1 MYQNTLEFYLIN
13 QSISLPYNFP
23 RLTSFIHIGDQSG
36 GGGGGGR
43 SRHVGTFRAL
53 STGLE
58 PIPENDVTEM
68 SMVFQPL
75 VPPAVPKP
83 PATTSYN
90 IRHGVRY
97 CDCFG

>member
-1 MYQNTLEFYLIN
+1 M
-13 QSISLPYNFP
+13 
-23 RLTSFIHIGDQSG
+23 
-36 GGGGGGR
+36 
-43 SRHVGTFRAL
+43 GTFRAL

-90 IRHGVRY
+90 IRFKSSKLRPPF
-97 CDCFG
+97 C

>member
-1 MYQNTLEFYLIN
+1 M
-13 QSISLPYNFP
+13 
-23 RLTSFIHIGDQSG
+23 
-36 GGGGGGR
+36 
-43 SRHVGTFRAL
+43 GTFRAL

-90 IRHGVRY
+90 IRLEPSKSWPRCNAAYLNTYLLIHPNQLPDDAPIAAGRHQAGLLEVPS
-97 CDCFG
+97 DGGNISLA

>member
-1 MYQNTLEFYLIN
+1 M
-13 QSISLPYNFP
+13 
-23 RLTSFIHIGDQSG
+23 
-36 GGGGGGR
+36 
-43 SRHVGTFRAL
+43 GTFRAL

-90 IRHGVRY
+90 IRFEPSKSWPRCNAAY
-97 CDCFG
+97 FNSYLYILTSFPTTLQLRPADT